1 MLKGNAFLLTMFSLA
16 TLSSA
21 SVLADTT
28 IFTYKQGELLFSH
41 DFNDG
46 KRKLWTGGKV
56 VDGVLSLAT
65 PANAGHGATA
75 RLSTASDWN
84 AYNTPEKRK
93 LANKVVPNDITNSV
107 IEFDFKFVKG
117 NKFNLVIDDV
127 YSNKYTHAGHVCRA
141 QIGTKFFKIEDDI
154 RGQFGLRQVE
164 KTQNKAEFTKVKN
177 SHYPVKNI
185 VVNEK
190 HSLDMQTWY
199 SVRLVM
205 LDTKMALYLG
215 EQATEPKL
223 LGVLTSKGQVD
234 GYLPQPKVP
243 HATKI
248 NRADIQPRGL
258 DHFKSKWGF
267 TTPQEGETLF
277 DNIKIYAVSKG

>member
-1 MLKGNAFLLTMFSLA
+1 MLKNKSLVLVIFTLC

-21 SVLADTT
+21 SVMADTAL
-28 IFTYKQGELLFSH
+28 FNYKKGKLVYSQ

-46 KRKLWTGGKV
+46 NRKLWTGGKV
-56 VDGVLSLAT
+56 LDGKLSLAT

-84 AYNTPEKRK
+84 AYNTTEKRK
-93 LANKVVPNDITNSV
+93 LANKVVPNDITNSI

-117 NKFNLVIDDV
+117 SRFNLVIDDV
-127 YSNKYTHAGHVCRA
+127 YSKTYTHAGHVCRA

-164 KTQNKAEFTKVKN
+164 KTQNKVEFAKVKA

-185 VVNEK
+185 VIHEK
-190 HSLDMQTWY
+190 HSLQMQTWY

-205 LDTKMALYLG
+205 LGTKMALYLG
-215 EQATEPKL
+215 EQGTELKL
-223 LGVLTSKGQVD
+223 LAVLDSKGQID
-234 GYLPQPKVP
+234 GYLPQPEVA
-243 HATKI
+243 HASKI
-248 NRADIQPRGL
+248 YRDNKQPRGL

-277 DNIKIYAVSKG
+277 DNFKIY